1 MDSTYRAN
9 SLTTTQY
16 EFEKPP
22 GDWQPL
28 PSSYN
33 VMSDPRSAHDSCIHF
48 SAQLNM
54 LRLPY
59 DATLLDFPELYVAFD
74 VKSTAGF
81 NNLIRTTDR
90 RREEYPF
97 ICKISEIVRDSLG
110 VARWIYYECAT
121 SPIIRLEVTTPIHAK
136 IKIVTRDGSI
146 PTAFTLGADP
156 QNPDYQTHAVF
167 TLTPI
172 VWEGRYNNIK
182 TPLKY

>member
-9 SLTTTQY
+9 PLASTQY
-16 EFEKPP
+16 EFEKPS

-28 PSSYN
+28 PNSYN
-33 VMSDPRSAHDSCIHF
+33 VMADPRSVHDSCIHF
-48 SAQLNM
+48 SVELNM

-81 NNLIRTTDR
+81 NNLVRTTDR

-97 ICKISEIVRDSLG
+97 ICKFSELVRDSLG
-110 VARWIYYECAT
+110 VARWIYYECVT
-121 SPIIRLEVTTPIHAK
+121 KPIIRLEVTNPIHAK
-136 IKIVTRDGSI
+136 IKIATRDGSV
-146 PTAFTLGADP
+146 PTAFTLGTDP

-172 VWEGRYNNIK
+172 VWEGKYNNIK
-182 TPLKY
+182 IPLKY